1 MPGPSAPDV
10 TRLLLAWREGD
21 EGALEQLIPL
31 VYHELRRIAHARI
44 RAEHPG
50 GTLETTA
57 LVNEAYLRLV
67 DARQVPWKDRTHFFA
82 LCAQAMRRILVD
94 AARTRASV
102 KRGGDT
108 PRVPFVEWQ
117 AVSPGRDAELV
128 ALDDA
133 LTELAQAEPRES
145 QVVELRYF
153 GGLSV
158 EETAEVLGV
167 SARTVARDWTMARLR
182 LLRALTGG
190 PVPQSRGGSRGLG

>member
-31 VYHELRRIAHARI
+31 VYHELRRLAHARI

-50 GTLETTA
+50 GTLQTTA

-67 DARQVPWKDRTHFFA
+67 DARQVPWRDRTHFFA

-94 AARTRASV
+94 AARTRGSL

-108 PRVPFVEWQ
+108 PRMPFDEWQ

-133 LTELAQAEPRES
+133 LNELAEAEPRKS

-158 EETAEVLGV
+158 EETAEVLKV
-167 SARTVARDWTMARLR
+167 SPQTVMREWNMAKLW
-182 LLRALTGG
+182 LLRALRDG
-190 PVPQSRGGSRGLG
+190 PVAEEAKEEP